1 MKKIIFAVLA
11 FASFSFGVSLMNY
24 EFFDKQDNIDIVL
37 SFDSAY
43 KPDITRREGENL
55 VIVLK
60 GVTSEEK
67 STISINSP
75 ILSEFEIVPHPNAT
89 HVIFING
96 AKLNIE
102 AVQKDKLSLTLR
114 VSDPNQKPISLT
126 QNENGEK
133 EKTNFTPFIMILCVL
148 VLLVLVYF
156 LTKKF
161 ARKKPKKSVDD
172 TWDAFENI
180 DNNATMAKFDEVKDE
195 SVAFKSNEKFEIF
208 DDLNFEKKEAEF
220 GEFEYKEEPN
230 LNDDEPEFIS
240 EKPQEKFEEN
250 NNKSSKISKI
260 LEEESDDSE
269 NFGDEIKV
277 VLTKKIDTNKLAV
290 VLKHGENTHL
300 VVLKNSNMIS

>member
-133 EKTNFTPFIMILCVL
+133 EKTNFMPFIMILCVL

-208 DDLNFEKKEAEF
+208 DDLNLDKKEAKLN
-220 GEFEYKEEPN
+220 EFEYEE
-230 LNDDEPEFIS
+230 DISYDEPELLN
-240 EKPQEKFEEN
+240 EKTQEKFEEN
-250 NNKSSKISKI
+250 DDKSRKISKI
-260 LEEESDDSE
+260 LEEESNDNE
-269 NFGDEIKV
+269 KFGDEIKV
-277 VLTKKIDTNKLAV
+277 ISTTKIDTDKLAV
-290 VLKHGENTHL
+290 VLKHGEKTHL

>member
-133 EKTNFTPFIMILCVL
+133 EKTNFMPFIMILCVL

-195 SVAFKSNEKFEIF
+195 SVAFKSNEKFEIS
-208 DDLNFEKKEAEF
+208 DDLNLDKKEAKLN
-220 GEFEYKEEPN
+220 EFEYEE
-230 LNDDEPEFIS
+230 DISYDEPELLN
-240 EKPQEKFEEN
+240 EKTQEKFEEN
-250 NNKSSKISKI
+250 DDKSRKISKI
-260 LEEESDDSE
+260 LEEESNDNE
-269 NFGDEIKV
+269 KFGDEIKV
-277 VLTKKIDTNKLAV
+277 ISTTKIDTDKLAV
-290 VLKHGENTHL
+290 VLKHGEKTHL